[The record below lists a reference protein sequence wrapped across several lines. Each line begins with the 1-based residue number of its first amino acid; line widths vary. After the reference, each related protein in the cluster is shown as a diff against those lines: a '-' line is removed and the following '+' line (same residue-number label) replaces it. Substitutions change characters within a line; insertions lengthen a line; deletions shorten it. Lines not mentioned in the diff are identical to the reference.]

1 MYRYSLVRAYTVDI
15 ILSILVIAALIFGF
29 FWFFKLSF
37 HLVSI
42 LLGGLIVACTMI
54 AIGAACAILQI
65 KEINIGL

>member
-1 MYRYSLVRAYTVDI
+1 MVYRYSLVRAYTVDI

-42 LLGGLIVACTMI
+42 LLGGLIVACIMI

-65 KEINIGL
+65 KVPR